1 MSDFSTTGRG
11 CTFARRM
18 LLGIDYG
25 TRRVGVAGFC
35 PQRDL
40 APYPYD
46 TLRYR
51 GDENLAQRIAAIV
64 AQESAVA
71 VVLGVPH
78 LLDGRQSS
86 MSRRICAFGRR
97 LEALLQTVPIYCQ
110 DETLTSF
117 AAEERMQSSARYN
130 FQVDRQQLDALAA
143 VIILEDFM
151 TEQGPLL
158 TPVQMEQPV
167 AEAAPKKTEL

>member
-1 MSDFSTTGRG
+1 MIDFADTRRGRA
-11 CTFARRM
+11 FAGRL

-25 TRRVGVAGFC
+25 TRRIGMAAYRAH
-35 PQRDL
+35 RDP

-51 GDENLAQRIAAIV
+51 GDDHLAQQIRTVVGQEDAA
-64 AQESAVA
+64 A

-86 MSRRICAFGRR
+86 MSRRICAFGRG
-97 LEALLQTVPIYCQ
+97 LEALLPVPVYCQ

-130 FQVDRQQLDALAA
+130 FKVDPQHLDALAA
-143 VIILEDFM
+143 VIILEDFL
-151 TEQGPLL
+151 TDQGPLT
-158 TPVQMEQPV
+158 TPAEMEQP
-167 AEAAPKKTEL
+167 AAHDPLSGQDRV